1 MVAARA
7 TGVAATLLMT
17 ASAGWA
23 QQVPGADVRSGRS
36 LKHVPTQLRPAAAAP
51 ATRLSPVNA
60 QGTLG
65 ASSRQTSLQG
75 AAPATSLGT
84 AAQPQTALLLR
95 QAEVPPQ
102 RLAITRSLLAELHA
116 RQTAQ
121 QAISIDLPADVLFDF
136 DKADLRP
143 DALPTLQK
151 AAELIQSYP
160 RAPLRVVGH
169 TDSKGSDG
177 YNDTLSQ
184 RRSQAVAHALQ
195 ERTGRSVAAQG
206 RGKREPVAANTT
218 PDGQDDPAGRQ
229 RNRRVQ
235 ILIEPPAGGVPS

>member
-17 ASAGWA
+17 ASAGWT
-23 QQVPGADVRSGRS
+23 QQVQGADARSGRS
-36 LKHVPTQLRPAAAAP
+36 LKDVPTQLRPAAAAP
-51 ATRLSPVNA
+51 ATRLSPVDG
-60 QGTLG
+60 QGKLG
-65 ASSRQTSLQG
+65 ASSRQTSLQT

-84 AAQPQTALLLR
+84 AAQPQATLLR

-116 RQTAQ
+116 RPTAQ

-184 RRSQAVAHALQ
+184 RRSQAVAQALQ
-195 ERTGRSVAAQG
+195 ERTGRSAAAQG
-206 RGKREPVAANTT
+206 RGKHEPVAANTT

>member
-1 MVAARA
+1 M
-7 TGVAATLLMT
+7 
-17 ASAGWA
+17 
-23 QQVPGADVRSGRS
+23 
-36 LKHVPTQLRPAAAAP
+36 
-51 ATRLSPVNA
+51 NA
-60 QGTLG
+60 QGALG

-75 AAPATSLGT
+75 AAPAISLGT

-102 RLAITRSLLAELHA
+102 RRAITRSLIAELHA
-116 RQTAQ
+116 RPTAQ

-184 RRSQAVAHALQ
+184 RRSQAVAQALQ
-195 ERTGRSVAAQG
+195 ERTGRSAAAQG

>member
-36 LKHVPTQLRPAAAAP
+36 LKDVPTQLRPAAAAP
-51 ATRLSPVNA
+51 ATRLSPADA
-60 QGTLG
+60 QGALG
-65 ASSRQTSLQG
+65 TSSRQTSLQG
-75 AAPATSLGT
+75 LSPATSLGT

-95 QAEVPPQ
+95 QAEVPQQ
-102 RLAITRSLLAELHA
+102 RLTITRSLLAELHA
-116 RQTAQ
+116 RPTAQ

-184 RRSQAVAHALQ
+184 RRSQAVAQALQ
-195 ERTGRSVAAQG
+195 ERTGRSAAVQG

>member
-1 MVAARA
+1 
-7 TGVAATLLMT
+7 MT

-36 LKHVPTQLRPAAAAP
+36 LKDVPTQLRPAAAAP

-195 ERTGRSVAAQG
+195 ERTGRSVAARG

>member
-17 ASAGWA
+17 ASVGWA
-23 QQVPGADVRSGRS
+23 QQVQGADVRSGRS
-36 LKHVPTQLRPAAAAP
+36 LKDVPTQLRPAAAAP
-51 ATRLSPVNA
+51 ATRLIAANG
-60 QGTLG
+60 QEELG
-65 ASSRQTSLQG
+65 ASSRQTSLQ
-75 AAPATSLGT
+75 AVAPATSLGT
-84 AAQPQTALLLR
+84 AAQPQGTLLR

-116 RQTAQ
+116 RPTAQ

-136 DKADLRP
+136 DKATLRP

-169 TDSKGSDG
+169 TDSKGADD

-195 ERTGRSVAAQG
+195 ERTGRSAAAQG